1 MSTNS
6 RAYDIWLR
14 KPEEAQQLLESKRA
28 HLDGDGLSLLSW
40 LVLTNERD
48 AAKAEEIATAAIRT
62 GGDTRFATASLA
74 EVCKWR
80 GDFDRAAEIVRGARE
95 KYPMIP
101 WYALTLADILKDGNR
116 VDEAESLLES
126 VVDDSQLR
134 RHALKR
140 LSKWAV
146 DRGDKVRGLKYQTQL
161 IALAPDYLVYASD
174 YTLLAA
180 LRLEAGDSA
189 GAREILQRG
198 ASIYPRNAPIKQM
211 LHQHFGEV
219 APEKAPNIP
228 PVDETAVGA
237 RRIPIRTNMI
247 TLRSGILPVIQEAT
261 AGKLRSDDILALS
274 ESPASAGQGRM
285 IPLEMITPEGM
296 AKQLSKFVGKI
307 GPLHSPA
314 GMQGAILEAG
324 RTKVLLGAAA
334 GAAGKLVGKRGWF
347 YRVAGP
353 GAAMIDD
360 VAAALPPHD
369 HHLLFGPGRPDKL
382 SEDLAAALGCH
393 VCVVDANHLTG
404 AWVVGASAGV
414 DRKWVEKVLSDN
426 PAGNEDEQTPIVL
439 IRKI

>member
-1 MSTNS
+1 MSTSS

-14 KPEEAQQLLESKRA
+14 KPEEAQQLLEGKRA
-28 HLDGDGLSLLSW
+28 DLDGDGLSLLSW
-40 LVLTNERD
+40 LILTNERD
-48 AAKAEEIATAAIRT
+48 DKKAEEAARTAIAA
-62 GGDTRFATASLA
+62 GGDTRFATAALA
-74 EVCKWR
+74 EVHKWR
-80 GDFDRAAEIVRGARE
+80 GEFDRAAEVVRSARE

-101 WYALTLADILKDGNR
+101 WYALTLADVLKDGGR

-126 VVDDSQLR
+126 VLTDSQLR
-134 RHALKR
+134 RHSLKR

-146 DRGDKVRGLKYQTQL
+146 DRGDKVRGLKYQTEL

-180 LRLEAGDSA
+180 LRLDAGDEA

-198 ASIYPRNAPIKQM
+198 ASIYPRNAQIKQM
-211 LHQHFGEV
+211 LHEQFGEI

-228 PVDETAVGA
+228 PVDERAVGA
-237 RRIPIRTNMI
+237 RRIPIKTSMI
-247 TLRSGILPVIQEAT
+247 TLRTGILPVIQAAT
-261 AGKLRSDDILALS
+261 AGKLQPDDILALS

-285 IPLEMITPEGM
+285 IPLELISPEGM

-324 RTKVLLGAAA
+324 RAKVLLGAAA

-369 HHLLFGPGRPDKL
+369 HHLLFGPGRPDQL
-382 SEDLAAALGCH
+382 SEDLSAALGCH

>member
-1 MSTNS
+1 MSTTG

-14 KPEEAQQLLESKRA
+14 KPEEAQQLLEAKWAS
-28 HLDGDGLSLLSW
+28 LDGDGLSLLSW

-48 AAKAEEIATAAIRT
+48 DRKAEEIANAARAA
-62 GGDTRFATASLA
+62 GGDTRFATATLA
-74 EVCKWR
+74 EVYKWR
-80 GDFDRAAEIVRGARE
+80 GDYNSAAEIVRAARE

-116 VDEAESLLES
+116 IDEAETLLES
-126 VVDDSQLR
+126 VVNDSQLR

-146 DRGDKVRGLKYQTQL
+146 DRGDHVRGLKYQTDL

-174 YTLLAA
+174 YTLLAW
-180 LRLEAGDSA
+180 LRLEAGDTM
-189 GAREILQRG
+189 GARDILQRG
-198 ASIYPRNAPIKQM
+198 ASIYPRNAQIKEM
-211 LHQHFGEV
+211 LHRQFGEM
-219 APEKAPNIP
+219 APEKAPHIP
-228 PVDETAVGA
+228 PVDERAVGA
-237 RRIPIRTNMI
+237 RRIPIKTRMI
-247 TLRSGILPVIQEAT
+247 TLRTGILPVIQEAT
-261 AGKLRSDDILALS
+261 AGQLRPDDILALS

-314 GMQGAILEAG
+314 GMQGAIMEAG

-382 SEDLAAALGCH
+382 SEDLASALGCH

-404 AWVVGASAGV
+404 AWVVGASRGV
-414 DRKWVEKVLSDN
+414 DRKWVERVLSDN

>member
-1 MSTNS
+1 MSITS

-28 HLDGDGLSLLSW
+28 DLDGDGLSLLSW

-48 AAKAEEIATAAIRT
+48 DKKAEGIANAARTA
-62 GGDTRFATASLA
+62 GGDTRFATAALA
-74 EVCKWR
+74 EVHKWR
-80 GDFDRAAEIVRGARE
+80 GDFDRAAEIVRAARE

-101 WYALTLADILKDGNR
+101 WYALTLADILKDGGR
-116 VDEAESLLES
+116 IDEAESLLES
-126 VVDDSQLR
+126 VVNDSQLR

-146 DRGDKVRGLKYQTQL
+146 DRGDNVRGLKYQTEL

-180 LRLEAGDSA
+180 LRLDAGDAA
-189 GAREILQRG
+189 GARDILQRG
-198 ASIYPRNAPIKQM
+198 ASIYPRNAQIKEM
-211 LHQHFGEV
+211 LHKQFGET

-228 PVDETAVGA
+228 PVDERAVGA
-237 RRIPIRTNMI
+237 RRIPIKTKMI

-261 AGKLRSDDILALS
+261 AGQLRPDDILALS

-324 RTKVLLGAAA
+324 RAKVLLGAAA

-353 GAAMIDD
+353 GAATTTCSSAR
-360 VAAALPPHD
+360 AARTSCRRTCPP
-369 HHLLFGPGRPDKL
+369 R
-382 SEDLAAALGCH
+382 SAA
-393 VCVVDANHLTG
+393 TS
-404 AWVVGASAGV
+404 AS
-414 DRKWVEKVLSDN
+414 S
-426 PAGNEDEQTPIVL
+426 TPTT
-439 IRKI
+439 

>member
-1 MSTNS
+1 MSTTS

-14 KPEEAQQLLESKRA
+14 KPEEAQQLLESKRSD
-28 HLDGDGLSLLSW
+28 LDGDGLSLLSW

-48 AAKAEEIATAAIRT
+48 DRKAEEIAAAALNA
-62 GGDTRFATASLA
+62 GGDTRFATAAMA
-74 EVCKWR
+74 EVFKWR
-80 GDFDRAAEIVRGARE
+80 GDYARAAQIVDGARQ
-95 KYPMIP
+95 KYPSIP
-101 WYALTLADILKDGNR
+101 WYNLTLADVLKDGGR
-116 VDEAESLLES
+116 VADAEAVLEG
-126 VVDDSQLR
+126 VVTDSQLR

-146 DRGDKVRGLKYQTQL
+146 DRGDQPRALHYQTEL
-161 IALAPDYLVYASD
+161 IGLAPDYLVYASD
-174 YTLLAA
+174 YTLLSR
-180 LRLEAGDSA
+180 LRLNAGDQA
-189 GAREILQRG
+189 GARDILQRG
-198 ASIYPRNAPIKQM
+198 ASIYPRNKAIRQM
-211 LHQHFGEV
+211 LHEQFGES

-228 PVDETAVGA
+228 PVNESEVGA
-237 RRIPIRTNMI
+237 RRVPIKTDMI
-247 TLRSGILPVIQEAT
+247 TLRSGILPVIQKAT
-261 AGKLRSDDILALS
+261 QGQLRPDDILALS

-285 IPLEMITPEGM
+285 IPLELITPEGM

-324 RTKVLLGAAA
+324 RAKVVLGAAA

-369 HHLLFGPGRPDKL
+369 HHLLFGPGRPDRL
-382 SEDLAAALGCH
+382 SEQLSTALGCH
-393 VCVVDANHLTG
+393 VCIVDANHLTG

-414 DRKWVEKVLSDN
+414 DRKWVERVLSDN

-439 IRKI
+439 IRKL

>member
-28 HLDGDGLSLLSW
+28 DLDGDGLSLLSW

-48 AAKAEEIATAAIRT
+48 DKKAEEIAHAAVAA
-62 GGDTRFATASLA
+62 GGDTRFATAALA
-74 EVCKWR
+74 EVHKWR
-80 GDFDRAAEIVRGARE
+80 GDFDRAAEIVRSARE

-101 WYALTLADILKDGNR
+101 WYALTLADVLKDGGR
-116 VDEAESLLES
+116 IDEAETLLES
-126 VVDDSQLR
+126 VVTDSQLR

-146 DRGDKVRGLKYQTQL
+146 DRGDKVRGLKYQTEL

-180 LRLEAGDSA
+180 LRLDAGDSA

-198 ASIYPRNAPIKQM
+198 ASIYPRNSQIKEM
-211 LHQHFGEV
+211 LHQQFGEI

-228 PVDETAVGA
+228 PVDEKAVGA
-237 RRIPIRTNMI
+237 RRVPIRTNMI
-247 TLRSGILPVIQEAT
+247 TLRSGILPVIKEAT
-261 AGKLRSDDILALS
+261 AGQLQPDDILALS

-285 IPLEMITPEGM
+285 IPLELISPEGM

-324 RTKVLLGAAA
+324 RAKVLLGAAA

>member
-1 MSTNS
+1 MSTTS

-14 KPEEAQQLLESKRA
+14 KPEEAQELLESKRA
-28 HLDGDGLSLLSW
+28 ELDGGGLSLLSW

-48 AAKAEEIATAAIRT
+48 DKKAEAVANAAIAA
-62 GGDTRFATASLA
+62 GGDTRFATAALA
-74 EVCKWR
+74 EVYKWR
-80 GDFDRAAEIVRGARE
+80 GDYNRAAEIVRAARE
-95 KYPMIP
+95 KYPTIP
-101 WYALTLADILKDGNR
+101 WYALTLADILKDGGR
-116 VDEAESLLES
+116 LDEAEALMES
-126 VVDDSQLR
+126 VVNDSQLR

-146 DRGDKVRGLKYQTQL
+146 DRGDKVRGLKYQTEL
-161 IALAPDYLVYASD
+161 IGLAPDYLVYASD
-174 YTLLAA
+174 YTLLAS
-180 LRLEAGDSA
+180 LRLDAGDGP
-189 GAREILQRG
+189 GARDILQRG
-198 ASIYPRNAPIKQM
+198 ASIYPRNAQIKEM
-211 LHQHFGEV
+211 LQKIFGEI

-228 PVDETAVGA
+228 PVDERAVGA
-237 RRIPIRTNMI
+237 RRIPIKTRMI
-247 TLRSGILPVIQEAT
+247 TLRSGILPVIQEAV
-261 AGKLRSDDILALS
+261 AGQVRPDDILALS

-369 HHLLFGPGRPDKL
+369 HHLLFGPGRPDRL
-382 SEDLAAALGCH
+382 SEELAAALGCH

>member
-1 MSTNS
+1 MSTTS

-14 KPEEAQQLLESKRA
+14 KPEEAQQLLESKWA
-28 HLDGDGLSLLSW
+28 DLNGDGLSLLSW

-48 AAKAEEIATAAIRT
+48 DKKAEVIANAAGAA
-62 GGDTRFATASLA
+62 GGDTRFATAALA

-80 GDFDRAAEIVRGARE
+80 GDYDRAAEIVRAARE

-101 WYALTLADILKDGNR
+101 WYALTLADILKDGSR
-116 VDEAESLLES
+116 IDEAETLLES
-126 VVDDSQLR
+126 VVNDSQLR

-146 DRGDKVRGLKYQTQL
+146 DRGDKVRGLKYQTDL

-174 YTLLAA
+174 YTLLAF
-180 LRLEAGDSA
+180 LRLDAGDGT

-198 ASIYPRNAPIKQM
+198 ASIYPRNAQIKEM
-211 LHQHFGEV
+211 LHRQFGET

-228 PVDETAVGA
+228 PVDERAVGA
-237 RRIPIRTNMI
+237 RRIPIKTRMI
-247 TLRSGILPVIQEAT
+247 TLRSGILPVIQEAV
-261 AGKLRSDDILALS
+261 AGQLRPDDILALS

-439 IRKI
+439 IRKL

>member
-1 MSTNS
+1 MSTTS

-14 KPEEAQQLLESKRA
+14 KPEEAQQILESKLA
-28 HLDGDGLSLLSW
+28 DLDGDGLSLLSW

-48 AAKAEEIATAAIRT
+48 DKKAERIGRQAMAA
-62 GGDTRFATASLA
+62 GADTRFATAALA

-80 GDFDRAAEIVRGARE
+80 GDYDQAAQIVRQARE
-95 KYPMIP
+95 KYPTIP
-101 WYALTLADILKDGNR
+101 WYALTLADILKDGGR
-116 VDEAESLLES
+116 IDEAESLLES
-126 VVDDSQLR
+126 VVNDSQLR

-146 DRGDKVRGLKYQTQL
+146 DRGDKVRGLKYQTEL

-174 YTLLAA
+174 YTLLAS
-180 LRLEAGDSA
+180 LRLDAGDPA
-189 GAREILQRG
+189 GAREILERG
-198 ASIYPRNAPIKQM
+198 ASIYPRNAQIRQM
-211 LHQHFGEV
+211 LQQHFGV
-219 APEKAPNIP
+219 TPPAKAPNIP
-228 PVDETAVGA
+228 PVDENAVGA
-237 RRIPIRTNMI
+237 RRIPIKTKMI
-247 TLRSGILPVIQEAT
+247 TLRTGILPVIQEAT
-261 AGKLRSDDILALS
+261 QGMLRPDDILALS

-285 IPLEMITPEGM
+285 IPLELITPEAI

-324 RTKVLLGAAA
+324 RAKVLLGAAA
-334 GAAGKLVGKRGWF
+334 GAAGKLMGKRGWF

-382 SEDLAAALGCH
+382 SEDLSAALGCH

-404 AWVVGASAGV
+404 AWVVGASKGV

>member
-1 MSTNS
+1 MSTTS

-28 HLDGDGLSLLSW
+28 DLDGDGLSLLSW

-48 AAKAEEIATAAIRT
+48 DKKAEAIANAAHAA
-62 GGDTRFATASLA
+62 GGDTRFATAALA
-74 EVCKWR
+74 EVYKWR
-80 GDFDRAAEIVRGARE
+80 GDYNRAADIVRYARE
-95 KYPMIP
+95 KYPTIP
-101 WYALTLADILKDGNR
+101 WYALTLADILKDGGR
-116 VDEAESLLES
+116 LDEAEALMES
-126 VVDDSQLR
+126 VVNDPQLR
-134 RHALKR
+134 RHSLKR

-146 DRGDKVRGLKYQTQL
+146 DRGDKVRGLKYQTEL
-161 IALAPDYLVYASD
+161 IGLAPDYLVYASD
-174 YTLLAA
+174 YSLLAS
-180 LRLEAGDSA
+180 LRLEAGDGE
-189 GAREILQRG
+189 GARDILRRG
-198 ASIYPRNAPIKQM
+198 ASIYPRNALIKEM
-211 LHQHFGEV
+211 LHKYFGEM

-228 PVDETAVGA
+228 PVDERAVGA
-237 RRIPIRTNMI
+237 QRIPIKTRMI
-247 TLRSGILPVIQEAT
+247 TLRTGILSVLQEAV
-261 AGKLRSDDILALS
+261 AGQVRPDDILALS

>member
-1 MSTNS
+1 MSTTS

-14 KPEEAQQLLESKRA
+14 KPEEAQHLLESKRSD
-28 HLDGDGLSLLSW
+28 LDGDGLSLLSW

-48 AAKAEEIATAAIRT
+48 DKKAETIAGAALAA
-62 GGDTRFATASLA
+62 GGDTRFATAALA
-74 EVCKWR
+74 EVYKWR
-80 GDFDRAAEIVRGARE
+80 GDYNRAAEIVRGARE
-95 KYPMIP
+95 KYPTIP
-101 WYALTLADILKDGNR
+101 WYALTLADILKDGGR
-116 VDEAESLLES
+116 IDEAEALMES
-126 VVDDSQLR
+126 VVHDSQLR

-146 DRGDKVRGLKYQTQL
+146 DRGDKVRGLKYQTEL
-161 IALAPDYLVYASD
+161 IGLAPDYLVYASD
-174 YTLLAA
+174 YTLLAS
-180 LRLEAGDSA
+180 LRLDAGDSA
-189 GAREILQRG
+189 GARDILQRG
-198 ASIYPRNAPIKQM
+198 ASIYPRNAKIKEM
-211 LHQHFGEV
+211 LQSIFGEV
-219 APEKAPNIP
+219 APDKTPNIP
-228 PVDETAVGA
+228 PVDERAVGA
-237 RRIPIRTNMI
+237 RRIPIKTRMI
-247 TLRSGILPVIQEAT
+247 TLRTGILPVIQEAVT
-261 AGKLRSDDILALS
+261 GQLRPDDILALS

-382 SEDLAAALGCH
+382 SEDLSAALGCH

-404 AWVVGASAGV
+404 AWVVGASSGV

>member
-28 HLDGDGLSLLSW
+28 DLDGDGLSLLSW

-48 AAKAEEIATAAIRT
+48 DKKAEEIARAAVTA
-62 GGDTRFATASLA
+62 GGDTRFATAALA
-74 EVCKWR
+74 EAHKWR
-80 GDFDRAAEIVRGARE
+80 GDFDRAAEIVRSARE

-101 WYALTLADILKDGNR
+101 WYALTLADVLKDGGR
-116 VDEAESLLES
+116 IDEAETLLES
-126 VVDDSQLR
+126 VVTDSQLR

-146 DRGDKVRGLKYQTQL
+146 DRGDRVRGLKYQTEL

-180 LRLEAGDSA
+180 LRLDAGDSA
-189 GAREILQRG
+189 GAREILRRG
-198 ASIYPRNAPIKQM
+198 ASIYPRNSQIKEM
-211 LHQHFGEV
+211 LHQQFGEI
-219 APEKAPNIP
+219 APEKTPNIP
-228 PVDETAVGA
+228 PVDEKAVGA
-237 RRIPIRTNMI
+237 RRVPIKTNMI
-247 TLRSGILPVIQEAT
+247 TLRSGILPVIAEAT
-261 AGKLRSDDILALS
+261 AGQLQPDDILALS

-285 IPLEMITPEGM
+285 IPLELISPEGM

-324 RTKVLLGAAA
+324 RAKVLLGAAA

>member
-1 MSTNS
+1 MSTTS

-28 HLDGDGLSLLSW
+28 DLDGDGLSLLSW

-48 AAKAEEIATAAIRT
+48 DRKAEAVANLAVAA
-62 GGDTRFATASLA
+62 GGDTRFATAALA
-74 EVCKWR
+74 EVYKWR
-80 GDFDRAAEIVRGARE
+80 GDYDRAAEIVRNARE

-101 WYALTLADILKDGNR
+101 WYALTLADILKDGGR
-116 VDEAESLLES
+116 VDEAETLLES
-126 VVDDSQLR
+126 VVNDSQLR

-146 DRGDKVRGLKYQTQL
+146 DRGDKVRGLKYQTDL

-174 YTLLAA
+174 YSLLAS
-180 LRLEAGDSA
+180 LRLDAGDGA
-189 GAREILQRG
+189 GARDILHRG
-198 ASIYPRNAPIKQM
+198 ASIYPRNAAIRDM
-211 LHQHFGEV
+211 LHRVFGEV
-219 APEKAPNIP
+219 APQKAPNIP
-228 PVDETAVGA
+228 PVDERAVGA
-237 RRIPIRTNMI
+237 QRIPIKTRMI
-247 TLRSGILPVIQEAT
+247 TLRTGILSVIQEAV
-261 AGKLRSDDILALS
+261 AGQVRPDDILALS

-324 RTKVLLGAAA
+324 RAKVLLGAAA

>member
-1 MSTNS
+1 MSTTS

-14 KPEEAQQLLESKRA
+14 KPEEAQQLLESKRND
-28 HLDGDGLSLLSW
+28 LDGDGLSLLSW

-48 AAKAEEIATAAIRT
+48 DVKAEQIANAAAAA
-62 GGDTRFATASLA
+62 GGDTRFATAALA
-74 EVCKWR
+74 EVNKWR
-80 GDFDRAAEIVRGARE
+80 GDYNRAAEIVRGARE
-95 KYPMIP
+95 KYPTIP
-101 WYALTLADILKDGNR
+101 WYALTLADVLKDGGR
-116 VDEAESLLES
+116 IDEAEALLES
-126 VVDDSQLR
+126 VVNDSQLR

-146 DRGDKVRGLKYQTQL
+146 DRGDNVRGLKYQTEL
-161 IALAPDYLVYASD
+161 IGLAPDYLVYASD
-174 YTLLAA
+174 YTLLAH

-198 ASIYPRNAPIKQM
+198 ASIYPRNAQIKEM
-211 LHQHFGEV
+211 LHRQFGET

-228 PVDETAVGA
+228 PVDERAVGA
-237 RRIPIRTNMI
+237 RRIPIKTKMI

-261 AGKLRSDDILALS
+261 NGQLRPDDILALS

-382 SEDLAAALGCH
+382 SEDLSAALGCH
-393 VCVVDANHLTG
+393 VCIVDANHLTG

>member
-1 MSTNS
+1 MSTTS

-14 KPEEAQQLLESKRA
+14 KPEEAQELLESKRA
-28 HLDGDGLSLLSW
+28 ELYGDGLSLLSW
-40 LVLTNERD
+40 LVLTNERHD
-48 AAKAEEIATAAIRT
+48 KKAEVIANAALAA
-62 GGDTRFATASLA
+62 GGDTRFATAALA
-74 EVCKWR
+74 EVYKWR
-80 GDFDRAAEIVRGARE
+80 GDYNSAAETVRAARE
-95 KYPMIP
+95 KYPTIP
-101 WYALTLADILKDGNR
+101 WYALTLADILKDGGR
-116 VDEAESLLES
+116 IDEAEALMES
-126 VVDDSQLR
+126 VVNDSQLR

-146 DRGDKVRGLKYQTQL
+146 DRDDKVRGLKYQTEL
-161 IALAPDYLVYASD
+161 IGLAPDYLVYASD

-180 LRLEAGDSA
+180 LRLDAGDGQ
-189 GAREILQRG
+189 GARDILQRG
-198 ASIYPRNAPIKQM
+198 ASIYPRNAQIKEM
-211 LHQHFGEV
+211 LQKIFGEI

-228 PVDETAVGA
+228 PVDERAVGA
-237 RRIPIRTNMI
+237 RRIPIKTRMI
-247 TLRSGILPVIQEAT
+247 TLRSGILPVIQEAVT
-261 AGKLRSDDILALS
+261 GQIRPDDILALS

>member
-1 MSTNS
+1 MSTTS

-28 HLDGDGLSLLSW
+28 DLDGDGLSLLSW

-48 AAKAEEIATAAIRT
+48 DKKAEAVANAALAA
-62 GGDTRFATASLA
+62 GGDTRFATAALA
-74 EVCKWR
+74 EVYKWR
-80 GDFDRAAEIVRGARE
+80 GDYNRAAEIVRTARE
-95 KYPMIP
+95 KYPTIP
-101 WYALTLADILKDGNR
+101 WYALTLADILKDGGR
-116 VDEAESLLES
+116 LDEAETLMES
-126 VVDDSQLR
+126 VVNDSQLR

-146 DRGDKVRGLKYQTQL
+146 DRGDKVRGLKYQTGL
-161 IALAPDYLVYASD
+161 IGLAPDYLVYASD
-174 YTLLAA
+174 YTLLAS
-180 LRLEAGDSA
+180 LRLDAGDGE
-189 GAREILQRG
+189 GARDILRRG
-198 ASIYPRNAPIKQM
+198 AAIYPRNAKIKEM
-211 LHQHFGEV
+211 LHQFFGET

-228 PVDETAVGA
+228 PVDERAVGA
-237 RRIPIRTNMI
+237 RRIPIKTRMI
-247 TLRSGILPVIQEAT
+247 TLRTGILPVIQEAV
-261 AGKLRSDDILALS
+261 AGHVRPDDILALS

-404 AWVVGASAGV
+404 AWVVGASPGV

>member
-14 KPEEAQQLLESKRA
+14 KPEEAQQLLDSKRA
-28 HLDGDGLSLLSW
+28 DLDGDGLSLLAW

-48 AAKAEEIATAAIRT
+48 DKKAEQIAQAAIAA
-62 GGDTRFATASLA
+62 GGDTRFATAALA
-74 EVCKWR
+74 EVHKWR
-80 GDFDRAAEIVRGARE
+80 GEFDRAAEIVRSARE

-101 WYALTLADILKDGNR
+101 WYALTLADVLKDGDR
-116 VDEAESLLES
+116 IDEAETLLES
-126 VVDDSQLR
+126 VINDSQLR

-146 DRGDKVRGLKYQTQL
+146 DRDDKVRGLKYQTEL

-174 YTLLAA
+174 YTLLAS
-180 LRLEAGDSA
+180 LRLDAGDSA

-198 ASIYPRNAPIKQM
+198 ASIYPRNAPIKEM
-211 LHQHFGEV
+211 LHQQFGET

-228 PVDETAVGA
+228 PVDENAVGA
-237 RRIPIRTNMI
+237 RRIPIKTNMI

-261 AGKLRSDDILALS
+261 AGQLQPDDILALS

-285 IPLEMITPEGM
+285 IPLELISPEGM

-324 RTKVLLGAAA
+324 RAKVLLGAAA

-347 YRVAGP
+347 YRIAGP

-426 PAGNEDEQTPIVL
+426 PAGNEDEQTPIVV

>member
-14 KPEEAQQLLESKRA
+14 KPEEAQQILESRRDD
-28 HLDGDGLSLLSW
+28 LDGDGLSLLSW

-48 AAKAEEIATAAIRT
+48 DKKAEQIARRAMAT
-62 GGDTRFATASLA
+62 GGDTRFATATLA
-74 EVCKWR
+74 EAYKWR
-80 GDFDRAAEIVRGARE
+80 GEYDRAAEIVRAARE

-101 WYALTLADILKDGNR
+101 WYALTLADILKDADR
-116 VDEAESLLES
+116 LDEAETLLES
-126 VVDDSQLR
+126 VQDDAQLR
-134 RHALKR
+134 RHVLKR

-146 DRGDKVRGLKYQTQL
+146 DRDDKVRGLKYQTEL

-174 YTLLAA
+174 YTLLAS
-180 LRLEAGDSA
+180 LRLDAGDTE
-189 GAREILQRG
+189 GAREILRRG
-198 ASIYPRNAPIKQM
+198 AAIYPRNARIKEM
-211 LHQHFGEV
+211 LHEHFGES

-228 PVDETAVGA
+228 PVDEREVGA
-237 RRIPIRTNMI
+237 RRIPIRTGMI
-247 TLRSGILPVIQEAT
+247 TLRTGILPVIQEAT
-261 AGKLRSDDILALS
+261 AGKLRPDDILALS

-285 IPLEMITPEGM
+285 IPLELITPEGI

-334 GAAGKLVGKRGWF
+334 GAAGKLMGKRGWF

-382 SEDLAAALGCH
+382 SEDLSAALGCH

-404 AWVVGASAGV
+404 AWVVGASRGV
-414 DRKWVEKVLSDN
+414 DRTWVERVLSDN

>member
-6 RAYDIWLR
+6 HAYDIWLR
-14 KPEEAQQLLESKRA
+14 KPEEAQQILESRLNE
-28 HLDGDGLSLLSW
+28 LDGDGLSLLSW
-40 LVLTNERD
+40 LVLTNDRD
-48 AAKAEEIATAAIRT
+48 DRRAEQLARRATRM
-62 GGDTRFATASLA
+62 GGDTRFATAALA
-74 EVCKWR
+74 EAFKWR
-80 GDFDRAAEIVRGARE
+80 GDFDGAAEVVRAARD

-101 WYALTLADILKDGNR
+101 WYALTLADILKDAER
-116 VDEAESLLES
+116 IDEAETLLES
-126 VVDDSQLR
+126 VLDDRQLR

-146 DRGDKVRGLKYQTQL
+146 DRCDKVRGLKYQTEL

-174 YTLLAA
+174 YTLLGS
-180 LRLEAGDSA
+180 LRLDAGDA
-189 GAREILQRG
+189 EGARDILRRG
-198 ASIYPRNAPIKQM
+198 ASIYPRNTGIKQM
-211 LHQHFGEV
+211 LHERFGE
-219 APEKAPNIP
+219 ATPDKAPNIP
-228 PVDETAVGA
+228 PVDESAVGA
-237 RRIPIRTNMI
+237 QRIPIRTKMI
-247 TLRSGILPVIQEAT
+247 TLRTGILPVIKEAT
-261 AGKLRSDDILALS
+261 EGKLHPDDILALS

-285 IPLEMITPEGM
+285 IPLELISPDGI

-324 RTKVLLGAAA
+324 RAKVLLGAAA

-404 AWVVGASAGV
+404 AWVVGASRGV
-414 DRKWVEKVLSDN
+414 DRKWVERVLSDN

-439 IRKI
+439 IRKL

>member
-14 KPEEAQQLLESKRA
+14 KPEEAQQILESRRDD
-28 HLDGDGLSLLSW
+28 LDGDGMSLLSW

-48 AAKAEEIATAAIRT
+48 DKKAEQFARKAMAA
-62 GGDTRFATASLA
+62 GGDTRFATATLA
-74 EVCKWR
+74 EVYKWR
-80 GDFDRAAEIVRGARE
+80 GEYDRAAEIIRAARE
-95 KYPMIP
+95 KYPIIP
-101 WYALTLADILKDGNR
+101 WYALTLADILKDAGR
-116 VDEAESLLES
+116 IEEAEALLES
-126 VVDDSQLR
+126 VLNDRQLR
-134 RHALKR
+134 RHVLKR

-146 DRGDKVRGLKYQTQL
+146 DRGDKARGLKYQTKL

-174 YTLLAA
+174 YALLAS
-180 LRLEAGDSA
+180 LRMDAGDA
-189 GAREILQRG
+189 DGAREILLCG
-198 ASIYPRNAPIKQM
+198 ASIYPRNTRIREM
-211 LHQHFGEV
+211 LQHFGES
-219 APEKAPNIP
+219 APTMAPKIP
-228 PVDETAVGA
+228 PVDEREVGA
-237 RRIPIRTNMI
+237 RRIPIRTGMI
-247 TLRSGILPVIQEAT
+247 TLRTGILPVIQEAT
-261 AGKLRSDDILALS
+261 AGKLLPDDILALS

-285 IPLEMITPEGM
+285 IPLELITPEGI

-314 GMQGAILEAG
+314 GMQGAIMEAG

-334 GAAGKLVGKRGWF
+334 GAAGKLMGKRGWF

-404 AWVVGASAGV
+404 AWVVGASRGV
-414 DRKWVEKVLSDN
+414 DRGWVERVLSDN

-439 IRKI
+439 IRKL

>member
-48 AAKAEEIATAAIRT
+48 AAKAEEIAIAAIRT

-116 VDEAESLLES
+116 IDEAEGLLES

-134 RHALKR
+134 RHSLKR

-174 YTLLAA
+174 YTLLAS

-198 ASIYPRNAPIKQM
+198 ASIYPRNAQIKQM
-211 LHQHFGEV
+211 LHQHFGET

-237 RRIPIRTNMI
+237 RRIPIRTSMI
-247 TLRSGILPVIQEAT
+247 TLRTGILPVIQEAT

-404 AWVVGASAGV
+404 AWVVGASTGV

>member
-14 KPEEAQQLLESKRA
+14 KPEEAQQILESR
-28 HLDGDGLSLLSW
+28 HDDLDGDGLSLLSW

-48 AAKAEEIATAAIRT
+48 DKKAEQLARRAMAA
-62 GGDTRFATASLA
+62 GGDTRFATAALA
-74 EVCKWR
+74 EAYKWR
-80 GDFDRAAEIVRGARE
+80 GEYDRAAEVVRAARE

-101 WYALTLADILKDGNR
+101 WYALTLADILKDADR
-116 VDEAESLLES
+116 LDEAETLLES
-126 VVDDSQLR
+126 VLGDRHLR
-134 RHALKR
+134 RHVLKR

-146 DRGDKVRGLKYQTQL
+146 DRGDKARGLKYQTEL

-174 YTLLAA
+174 YTLLAS
-180 LRLEAGDSA
+180 LRMDAGDA
-189 GAREILQRG
+189 EGAREILLRG
-198 ASIYPRNAPIKQM
+198 ASIYPRNSRIREM
-211 LHQHFGEV
+211 LQEHFGES
-219 APEKAPNIP
+219 APTMAPKIP
-228 PVDETAVGA
+228 PVDEREVGA
-237 RRIPIRTNMI
+237 RRIPIRTGMI
-247 TLRSGILPVIQEAT
+247 TLRTGILPVIQEAT
-261 AGKLRSDDILALS
+261 AGKLRPDDILALS

-285 IPLEMITPEGM
+285 IPLELITPDGI

-314 GMQGAILEAG
+314 GMQGAIMEAG

-334 GAAGKLVGKRGWF
+334 GAAGKLMGKRGWF

-404 AWVVGASAGV
+404 AWVVGASRGV
-414 DRKWVEKVLSDN
+414 DRAWVERVLSDN

-439 IRKI
+439 IRKL

>member
-28 HLDGDGLSLLSW
+28 ELDGDGLSLLSW

-48 AAKAEEIATAAIRT
+48 DKKAEEIAKAAINA
-62 GGDTRFATASLA
+62 GGDTRFATAALA
-74 EVCKWR
+74 EVHKWR
-80 GDFDRAAEIVRGARE
+80 GEFDRAAEIVRSARE

-101 WYALTLADILKDGNR
+101 WYALTLADVLKDGDR
-116 VDEAESLLES
+116 MDEAESLLES
-126 VVDDSQLR
+126 VVNDSQLR
-134 RHALKR
+134 RHSLKR

-146 DRGDKVRGLKYQTQL
+146 DRGDNVRGLKYQTEL

-174 YTLLAA
+174 YTLLSA
-180 LRLEAGDSA
+180 LRLDAGDNE

-198 ASIYPRNAPIKQM
+198 ASIYPRNAQIKEM
-211 LHQHFGEV
+211 LHEQFGET

-228 PVDETAVGA
+228 PVDEKAVGA
-237 RRIPIRTNMI
+237 RRVPIKTSMI
-247 TLRSGILPVIQEAT
+247 TLRSGILPVIQAAT
-261 AGKLRSDDILALS
+261 AGKLQPDDILALS

-285 IPLEMITPEGM
+285 IPLELISPEGM

-324 RTKVLLGAAA
+324 RAKVLLGAAA

-347 YRVAGP
+347 YRIAGP

-382 SEDLAAALGCH
+382 SEDLASALGCH

-439 IRKI
+439 IRKL

>member
-1 MSTNS
+1 MSTTS

-14 KPEEAQQLLESKRA
+14 KPEEAQQLLESK
-28 HLDGDGLSLLSW
+28 HSDLDGDGLSLLSW

-48 AAKAEEIATAAIRT
+48 DRKAEQIANTAVAA
-62 GGDTRFATASLA
+62 GGDTRFATAALA
-74 EVCKWR
+74 EVHKWR
-80 GDFDRAAEIVRGARE
+80 GDYNRAAEIVRAARE
-95 KYPMIP
+95 KYPTIP

-116 VDEAESLLES
+116 IDESEALLES
-126 VVDDSQLR
+126 VVNDPQLR

-146 DRGDKVRGLKYQTQL
+146 DRGDNIRGLKYQTEL

-174 YTLLAA
+174 YTLLAH
-180 LRLEAGDSA
+180 LRLDAGDPA
-189 GAREILQRG
+189 GARDVLHRG
-198 ASIYPRNAPIKQM
+198 ASIYSGNAQIREM
-211 LHQHFGEV
+211 LHRQFGETPPAKPPTV
-219 APEKAPNIP
+219 A
-228 PVDETAVGA
+228 PVDERTVGA
-237 RRIPIRTNMI
+237 RRIPIKTKMI
-247 TLRSGILPVIQEAT
+247 TLRSGILPIIQEAT
-261 AGKLRSDDILALS
+261 NGQLRPDDILALS

-382 SEDLAAALGCH
+382 SEDLSAALGCH
-393 VCVVDANHLTG
+393 VCVVDANNLTG

>member
-1 MSTNS
+1 MSTNG

-28 HLDGDGLSLLSW
+28 DLDGDGLSLLSW

-48 AAKAEEIATAAIRT
+48 DRKAEQIAHQAIAA
-62 GGDTRFATASLA
+62 GGDTRFATAALA
-74 EVCKWR
+74 EAFKWR
-80 GDFDRAAEIVRGARE
+80 GDYGRAAQIVRQARE
-95 KYPMIP
+95 KYPTIP
-101 WYALTLADILKDGNR
+101 WYALTLADVLKDGGWI
-116 VDEAESLLES
+116 DDAEAILES
-126 VVDDSQLR
+126 VVNDSQLR

-146 DRGDKVRGLKYQTQL
+146 DRGDKPRALKYQTEL

-180 LRLEAGDSA
+180 LRLEAGDPA
-189 GAREILQRG
+189 GARDILQRG
-198 ASIYPRNAPIKQM
+198 AAIYPRNKPIKEM
-211 LHQHFGEV
+211 LHQHFGEL

-228 PVDETAVGA
+228 PVDERAVGA
-237 RRIPIRTNMI
+237 RRIPIKTKMI
-247 TLRSGILPVIQEAT
+247 TLRTGILPIIQEAT
-261 AGKLRSDDILALS
+261 QGMLRPDDILALS

-285 IPLEMITPEGM
+285 IPLELITPEGM

-324 RTKVLLGAAA
+324 RAKVLLGAAA

-382 SEDLAAALGCH
+382 SEDLSAALGCH

-404 AWVVGASAGV
+404 AWVVGASKGV

>member
-1 MSTNS
+1 MSTTS

-14 KPEEAQQLLESKRA
+14 KPEEAQQLLESKRGD
-28 HLDGDGLSLLSW
+28 LDGDGLSLLSW

-48 AAKAEEIATAAIRT
+48 DKKAEAIANAAGAS
-62 GGDTRFATASLA
+62 GGDTRFATATLA
-74 EVCKWR
+74 EVHKWR
-80 GDFDRAAEIVRGARE
+80 GDYNRAAEVVRAARE

-101 WYALTLADILKDGNR
+101 WYALTLADILKDGGR
-116 VDEAESLLES
+116 LDEAESLLES
-126 VVDDSQLR
+126 VVNDSQLR

-146 DRGDKVRGLKYQTQL
+146 DRDDRVRGLKYQTEL
-161 IALAPDYLVYASD
+161 IGLAPDYLVYASD
-174 YTLLAA
+174 YSLLAS
-180 LRLEAGDSA
+180 LRLDAGDGA
-189 GAREILQRG
+189 GARDILQRG
-198 ASIYPRNAPIKQM
+198 ASIYPRNAQIKEM
-211 LHQHFGEV
+211 LHKVFGET
-219 APEKAPNIP
+219 APVKPPNIP
-228 PVDETAVGA
+228 PVDERAVGA
-237 RRIPIRTNMI
+237 RRIPIKTKMI
-247 TLRSGILPVIQEAT
+247 TLRSGILPVIQEAV
-261 AGKLRSDDILALS
+261 AGQIRSDDILALS

-382 SEDLAAALGCH
+382 SEDLSAALGCH
-393 VCVVDANHLTG
+393 VCIVDANHLTG
-404 AWVVGASAGV
+404 AWVVGASPGV

>member
-14 KPEEAQQLLESKRA
+14 KPEEAQQLLESRRA
-28 HLDGDGLSLLSW
+28 ELDGDGLSLLSW

-48 AAKAEEIATAAIRT
+48 DKKAEEIALAAIQA
-62 GGDTRFATASLA
+62 GGDTRFATAAMA
-74 EVCKWR
+74 EVHKWR
-80 GDFDRAAEIVRGARE
+80 GEFDRAAEIVRSARE

-101 WYALTLADILKDGNR
+101 WYALTLADVLKDGGR
-116 VDEAESLLES
+116 IDEAESLLES
-126 VVDDSQLR
+126 VVNDSQLR

-146 DRGDKVRGLKYQTQL
+146 DRNDSVRGLKYQTEL

-174 YTLLAA
+174 YTLLSA
-180 LRLEAGDSA
+180 LRLEAGDQA

-198 ASIYPRNAPIKQM
+198 ASIYPRNAQIKQM
-211 LHQHFGEV
+211 LHEQFGET

-228 PVDETAVGA
+228 PVDEKAVGA
-237 RRIPIRTNMI
+237 RRVPIKTSMI
-247 TLRSGILPVIQEAT
+247 TLRSGILPVIQAAT
-261 AGKLRSDDILALS
+261 AGKLQPDDILALS

-285 IPLEMITPEGM
+285 IPLELISPEGM

-324 RTKVLLGAAA
+324 RAKVLLGAAA

-347 YRVAGP
+347 YRIAGP

-382 SEDLAAALGCH
+382 SEDLSAALGCH